1 MRYSEIASLPS
12 TPDEAKDS
20 ILDLVIVYRSRD
32 KAEIPMTEILKML
45 HNQGF
50 DADRRWVMDTL
61 KNQAGIKRVTKDAVL
76 LQTDE
81 PDGEVSDTEQ
91 EKSEKK
97 VSKMASKTARKSVR
111 DGQ

>member
-12 TPDEAKDS
+12 TPDEARNTMM
-20 ILDLVIVYRSRD
+20 DLVTVYRSRD
-32 KAEIPMTEILKML
+32 EASIPMSEILALL

-61 KNQAGIKRVTKDAVL
+61 KDKPGIVRITKDKVVL
-76 LQTDE
+76 KQEE
-81 PDGEVSDTEQ
+81 PVSGPSDDQQ

-97 VSKMASKTARKSVR
+97 VNKMATKAARKSVKN
-111 DGQ
+111 G

>member
-12 TPDEAKDS
+12 TPDEARDT
-20 ILDLVIVYRSRD
+20 ILDLVTVYRSRD
-32 KAEIPMTEILKML
+32 EKEIPMPEILKLL

-61 KNQAGIKRVTKDAVL
+61 KDQSGIRRVTKDAVI

-81 PDGEVSDTEQ
+81 PESEVGDDEQ
-91 EKSEKK
+91 AKSEKK
-97 VSKMASKTARKSVR
+97 VSKMASKTAKKSVKN
-111 DGQ
+111 GQ